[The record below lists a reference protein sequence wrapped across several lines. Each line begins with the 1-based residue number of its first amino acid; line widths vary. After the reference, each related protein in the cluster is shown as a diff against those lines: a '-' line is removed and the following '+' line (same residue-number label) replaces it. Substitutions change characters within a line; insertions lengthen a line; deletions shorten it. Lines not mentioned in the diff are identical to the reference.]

1 MKIIANNLELIIYH
15 VFFNLYVTQKHTIS
29 LNCNLKLFHLVFSML
44 IYYDKISYI
53 SKMLEVDPAIK
64 GIGYNILWEF
74 GPGETFLLLLKVLI
88 IEIWWSHNLLY
99 MRYDRKVILLEDLAN
114 RRRSS
119 FRWKFCC
126 NLKLTM
132 LRPQINFETI

>member
-1 MKIIANNLELIIYH
+1 MI
-15 VFFNLYVTQKHTIS
+15 
-29 LNCNLKLFHLVFSML
+29 

-53 SKMLEVDPAIK
+53 SKLLEVDPAIK
-64 GIGYNILWEF
+64 GIGDNILWEF
-74 GPGETFLLLLKVLI
+74 RPGETFLLLLKVRI

-119 FRWKFCC
+119 FRWKFSC

-132 LRPQINFETI
+132 LRPQINFKLWNYIKEGVNCQNGCGLCQKLYVLCISIKTFMLSS